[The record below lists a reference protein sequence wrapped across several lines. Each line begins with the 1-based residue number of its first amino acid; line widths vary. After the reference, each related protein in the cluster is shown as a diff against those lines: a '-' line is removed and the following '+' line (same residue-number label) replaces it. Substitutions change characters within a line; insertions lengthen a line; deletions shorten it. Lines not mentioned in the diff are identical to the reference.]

1 MNTLLMSCTLINQR
15 VFGIRLFEH
24 PTDIERLAPF
34 FYICPDSP
42 IAEEVIKKISAHDD
56 ISKPIHEEVIKETL
70 IASASVDD
78 KVVAQAKQKP
88 TQEEVIKESSVSV
101 GDKAQA
107 QAQAQAQAKPNPKP
121 NPKTSIKARRLP
133 ADTLFWNIYIAI
145 YGWGEYTMIGTKYAN
160 VEWTEKNNIRMAFMT
175 TPKTLQSTN
184 HKVTLGNIQEMMSE
198 YMTGGKTTL
207 LGLIGYSVYYKM
219 PIYLLDNTKK
229 TYLRFLPT
237 TAEKPPCVLFKNGG
251 IYELYE
257 GGERD
262 DVETLCGNYVCL
274 ESYHRPLRAI
284 STYKRGELDTLA
296 NFAGITVVDKTKD
309 QLYRDL
315 SEWYVWK
322 I

>member
-1 MNTLLMSCTLINQR
+1 MSCTLINQR

-34 FYICPDSP
+34 FYICPKST
-42 IAEEVIKKISAHDD
+42 IAGEVISPSVD
-56 ISKPIHEEVIKETL
+56 KPIPKEVIKEPF
-70 IASASVDD
+70 AVVVDD
-78 KVVAQAKQKP
+78 KAIDLAEQSVDKP
-88 TQEEVIKESSVSV
+88 IPKEVIKEPFV
-101 GDKAQA
+101 DKVL
-107 QAQAQAQAKPNPKP
+107 PPPMPMPKP
-121 NPKTSIKARRLP
+121 KTKSGVGVKGRRLP

-160 VEWTEKNNIRMAFMT
+160 VEWTEKNNIRLAFMT

-237 TAEKPPCVLFKNGG
+237 TVEKPPCILFKNGG
-251 IYELYE
+251 IYELHE
-257 GGERD
+257 GGEREE
-262 DVETLCGNYVCL
+262 VETLCANYVCL
-274 ESYHRPLRAI
+274 ESYQRPLRAI

-296 NFAGITVVDKTKD
+296 NLAGITVVDKTKD
-309 QLYRDL
+309 QLYREL
-315 SEWYVWK
+315 SEWYVWM
-322 I
+322 

>member
-34 FYICPDSP
+34 FYICPDSS
-42 IAEEVIKKISAHDD
+42 IVGESVD
-56 ISKPIHEEVIKETL
+56 KPI
-70 IASASVDD
+70 
-78 KVVAQAKQKP
+78 P
-88 TQEEVIKESSVSV
+88 EEVIKESLVDNANANPEEV
-101 GDKAQA
+101 IKEPLADKVLSL
-107 QAQAQAQAKPNPKP
+107 PKP
-121 NPKTSIKARRLP
+121 KTKTGVKARRLP

-145 YGWGEYTMIGTKYAN
+145 YGYGEYTMIGTKYAN
-160 VEWTEKNNIRMAFMT
+160 VEWTEKNNIRLAFMT
-175 TPKTLQSTN
+175 TPKTLQTTN

-237 TAEKPPCVLFKNGG
+237 TVEKPPCVLFKNGG

-257 GGERD
+257 GEET
-262 DVETLCGNYVCL
+262 VETLCVNYVCL
-274 ESYHRPLRAI
+274 ESYQRPLRAI

-296 NFAGITVVDKTKD
+296 NFAGITLVDKTKD